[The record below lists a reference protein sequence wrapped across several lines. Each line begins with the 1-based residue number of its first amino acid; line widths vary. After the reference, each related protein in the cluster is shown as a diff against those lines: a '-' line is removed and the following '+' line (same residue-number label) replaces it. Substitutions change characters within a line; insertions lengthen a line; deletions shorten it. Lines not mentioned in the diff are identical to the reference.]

1 MSKVIRISN
10 QIFTRLQEIAEPLT
24 DTPASVIERLLD
36 FYEEN
41 YQSDSIFQQPETFI
55 EEDFNIK
62 RFDPETPPNLKFSRV
77 NKAIIG
83 NSALSKPNWNKIV
96 REIHLLGMKKARK
109 FDALQM
115 ITTFNIKQGEHN
127 DKGFYYVPEI
137 GISIQNV
144 DANTSWE
151 GILAIAKKLE
161 IPISIYFEWLDKP
174 EAEIPRGKGLLS
186 WSPD

>member
-24 DTPASVIERLLD
+24 DTPATVIERLLD

-41 YQSDSIFQQPETFI
+41 YQSDGKFQKAETFI
-55 EEDFNIK
+55 DEDFNIE
-62 RFDPETPPNLKFSRV
+62 RFDPETPPNLKHSRV
-77 NKAIIG
+77 NKVMIG
-83 NSALSKPNWNKIV
+83 NSTLSGLNWQKTV
-96 REIHLLGMKKARK
+96 RYIHCLCMKQAKT

-115 ITTFNIKQGEHN
+115 ITTFDIEKGNRQ

-137 GISIQNV
+137 GISIRNV
-144 DANTSWE
+144 DSNVAWK
-151 GILAIAKKLE
+151 GIFTMAKKIS
-161 IPISIYFEWLDKP
+161 IPIAIYFEWRDKP
-174 EAEIPRGKGLLS
+174 EAENPGGKGLLS

>member
-24 DTPASVIERLLD
+24 DTPATVIERLLD

-41 YQSDSIFQQPETFI
+41 YQSDGQFQKAETFV

-62 RFDPETPPNLKFSRV
+62 RFDPETPPNLKHSRV
-77 NKAIIG
+77 NKVMIG
-83 NSALSKPNWNKIV
+83 NSAFSEQEWQKIV
-96 REIHLLGMKKARK
+96 RYIHCLCMKKART

-115 ITTFNIKQGEHN
+115 ITTFNIKQGKHN
-127 DKGFYYVPEI
+127 NLGFYYVPEI
-137 GISIQNV
+137 GISIQRV
-144 DANTSWE
+144 DANAAWKKM
-151 GILAIAKKLE
+151 LAIAKKLE
-161 IPISIYFEWLDKP
+161 IPISIYFEWRDKP
-174 EAEIPRGKGLLS
+174 EAEIPGGKGLLS